1 MIGIGII
8 GLGTVGVG
16 TFKIL
21 NDSNALLSE
30 KTGLDIRVV
39 KVADI
44 DLDRDRGIDIDR
56 GILTKDAYEVIEDKN
71 VDIVVEL
78 VGGITPAFDY
88 ICSAIKRKKWVVTAN
103 KALLAEKGDEIFE
116 LIEKENCEIGFE
128 ASVCGGIPVI
138 RAIRDGL
145 VGNNINYILG
155 ILNGT
160 SNYILT
166 KMTEEGVPFGS
177 ALKDAQNLGYA
188 EQDPTLDIEG
198 IDAAHKLS
206 ILIRLAFHCPVATSD
221 ILTSGIT
228 KIEPIDIEFAREF
241 GYRIK
246 LLGLASEKDGF
257 VDARVEPAMIP
268 LSHPMSNVNGV
279 YNAVYV
285 VGDKVGPNLF
295 YGKGAGADPTGSSV
309 VSDIMDMAYRIRAK
323 DLKARIPRFKNSRV
337 IMRKGGESRFPFYMR
352 ITTEDR
358 TGVLSKISGILSN
371 YDISISTVIQKGR
384 KEKGHVPIVMLTH
397 EASENSLKKA
407 KIEINQLPFIKG
419 ESVHIRIEEG
429 NL

>member
-56 GILTKDAYEVIEDKN
+56 GILTKDAYEVIDDKN

-78 VGGITPAFDY
+78 VGGITPAYDY
-88 ICSAIKRKKWVVTAN
+88 ICSAIKKKKWVVTAN

-116 LIEKENCEIGFE
+116 LIDKENCEIGFE

-166 KMTEEGVPFGS
+166 KMTEEGVSFGS

-221 ILTSGIT
+221 ILTNGIT

-337 IMRKGGESRFPFYMR
+337 TMRKGGENQFPFYMR

-397 EASENSLKKA
+397 EASENNLKKA
-407 KIEINQLPFIKG
+407 KIEIDQLPFIKG
-419 ESVHIRIEEG
+419 ESIHIRIEEG

>member
-8 GLGTVGVG
+8 GLGTVGTG
-16 TFKIL
+16 TYKIISE
-21 NDSNALLSE
+21 NGNLLAD
-30 KTGLDIRVV
+30 KTGLDVRVV

-44 DLDRDRGIDIDR
+44 DLDRDRAVFIDR
-56 GILTKDAYEVIEDKN
+56 NIMTKDAYEVIEDKN

-78 VGGITPAFDY
+78 VGGINPAFDY
-88 ICSAIKRKKWVVTAN
+88 ISAAIKRKKWVVTAN
-103 KALLAEKGDEIFE
+103 KALLAERGDEIFE
-116 LIEKENCEIGFE
+116 LTQKENCEIGFE

-145 VGNNINYILG
+145 VGNNISYILG

-177 ALKDAQNLGYA
+177 ALKDAQQLGYA

-206 ILIRLAFHCPVATSD
+206 ILVRLAFHCPVVTSD
-221 ILTSGIT
+221 IITSGIT

-246 LLGLASEKDGF
+246 LLGLAKEHEGS

-268 LSHPMSNVNGV
+268 VSHPMSNVNGV

-285 VGDKVGPNLF
+285 VGDRVGPNLF

-323 DLKARIPRFKNSRV
+323 DLNARIPRFKNSR
-337 IMRKGGESRFPFYMR
+337 ITMRKGGDNQFPFYMR

-397 EASENSLKKA
+397 EASENNLKKA
-407 KIEINQLPFIKG
+407 KVEIDQLPFIKG

-429 NL
+429 SL